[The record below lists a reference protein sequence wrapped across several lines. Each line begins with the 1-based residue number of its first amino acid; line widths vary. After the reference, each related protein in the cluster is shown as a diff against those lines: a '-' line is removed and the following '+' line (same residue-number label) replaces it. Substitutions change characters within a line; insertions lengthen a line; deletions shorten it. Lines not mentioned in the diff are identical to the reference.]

1 VVSLLGEFNAK
12 KGDDL
17 NTVEVRANF
26 LKKANS
32 LLPKE

>member
-1 VVSLLGEFNAK
+1 LLGEFNAK

-17 NTVEVRANF
+17 NTVEVRGNF
-26 LKKANS
+26 LKKAHS